1 MRSILYPDVNVYAA
15 RKRAGLPG
23 AVHPRPNPWTPR
35 DATPGRALSRTAL
48 AASGSQSLLASN
60 SDRSLSST
68 RSRTKLSASRS
79 ELALRT
85 IHGTMLRTRV
95 PKEPWKRKN
104 AVPKDP
110 YLCPG
115 LGRKVSKPPE
125 AVYHAHKDNI
135 KREQGANFKSP
146 FFKTHI
152 SAENPSWMHIRELE
166 PDMYLK
172 YKEREKNELA
182 RKNRYKI
189 AKQNAAEGRDAVS
202 SYESPAWF
210 RTNKNGKAPL
220 KHLRSMP
227 YGNRTLP
234 VYDSL
239 PGAKAGLSMQENRT
253 ARHEAM
259 IRGPHNRIRTE
270 MVEFVRAS
278 VKQGVKPFER

>member
-23 AVHPRPNPWTPR
+23 AVPPRPNAWTPR
-35 DATPGRALSRTAL
+35 DTAPGRARSRTAL
-48 AASGSQSLLASN
+48 AASGSQSLLGSN
-60 SDRSLSST
+60 SGRSSSDLGPNCLHPNPLS
-68 RSRTKLSASRS
+68 
-79 ELALRT
+79 LRT

-95 PKEPWKRKN
+95 PKEPWKRGN

-110 YLCPG
+110 YLCG
-115 LGRKVSKPPE
+115 LGRKVNRPPE
-125 AVYHAHKDNI
+125 ELYHTHKDNI
-135 KREQGANFKSP
+135 KRERGQTSSHPSSKPIFP
-146 FFKTHI
+146 QRTHR
-152 SAENPSWMHIRELE
+152 MHIRELE

-172 YKEREKNELA
+172 YKEKEKSEHE

-189 AKQNAAEGRDAVS
+189 AKANAAEGRDAVS

-220 KHLRSMP
+220 KHPRSMP

-234 VYDSL
+234 VYDAP
-239 PGAKAGLSMQENRT
+239 PGTKAGLSMQENRT
-253 ARHEAM
+253 ARHKAM